1 MNTTTEENIDSL
13 VEKTL
18 NHSNWTGLT
27 LRQLV
32 EAGRVVA
39 EPSELVQWVKAAN
52 GSAKDLEQLKEYKTT
67 ASVIAVLLS

>member
-1 MNTTTEENIDSL
+1 MNTTTEENIDTL

-52 GSAKDLEQLKEYKTT
+52 GSAKDLAQLKDYHAT

>member
-1 MNTTTEENIDSL
+1 MNTTNQENIDSL

-32 EAGRVVA
+32 EAGRVGT
-39 EPSELVQWVKAAN
+39 EPIELLQWVKSVN
-52 GSAKDLEQLKEYKTT
+52 GSAKDLKQLKEYKTT
-67 ASVIAVLLS
+67 ASVISVLLS